1 MEMLKVCCVTGHRPQ
16 GFPWDYYDTESI
28 SYQEYI
34 ESMACFVGEAIR
46 KQKVNYFIAGGA
58 IGADS
63 DFAEIVLGLR
73 DSFYDHIKLEIAVP
87 CPNQDKYWSDK
98 EKQAYAKL
106 LKRADKVTYVSD
118 KYTNFCMQK
127 RNQYMVD
134 HSDIVFAF
142 WNENKKSGGTYNTIQ
157 YAKQKNKQLE
167 LFVLNNY

>member
-1 MEMLKVCCVTGHRPQ
+1 MEKLKVCCVTGHRPQ
-16 GFPWDYYDTESI
+16 GFPWDYYDTESA

-34 ESMACFVGEAIR
+34 ESMACYVGEVIR
-46 KQKVNYFIAGGA
+46 KQEVNYFIAGGA
-58 IGADS
+58 IGVDS

-87 CPNQDKYWSDK
+87 CPNQDKYWSDTDK
-98 EKQAYAKL
+98 ETYARIL
-106 LKRADKVTYVSD
+106 ERADKVTYVSD

-142 WNENKKSGGTYNTIQ
+142 WNENKTSGGTYNTIQ
-157 YAKQKNKQLE
+157 YAKKKNKQLE